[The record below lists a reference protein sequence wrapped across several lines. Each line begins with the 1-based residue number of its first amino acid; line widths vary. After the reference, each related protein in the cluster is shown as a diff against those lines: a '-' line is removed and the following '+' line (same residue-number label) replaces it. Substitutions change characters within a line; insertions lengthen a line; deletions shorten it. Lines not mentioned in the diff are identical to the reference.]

1 MWFGLFLVFVA
12 VPLLE
17 LALLIKL
24 GQWIGFWPTLA
35 IVVGTAGLGT
45 YILHRQGFAAF
56 RRGMANLSAG
66 TPPVEPILDASMLM
80 GAGALLLAPGLITDC
95 LGFLLLVPQ
104 IRRAVGK
111 WGLKRMLA
119 AGSIHVSTFSD
130 PDRSPPDQK
139 RHAGAP
145 PHTGRRPSSNGPV
158 IDGEFERIDEKLQK
172 PMPDHETKPI
182 NPPPKRGNEV

>member
-12 VPLLE
+12 IPLLE

-45 YILHRQGFAAF
+45 FILHRQGFAAF
-56 RRGMANLSAG
+56 RRGMANISAG

-80 GAGALLLAPGLITDC
+80 GAGALLLAPGLITDG

-104 IRRAVGK
+104 IRRAVGA
-111 WGLKRMLA
+111 WGLRRMLA
-119 AGSIHVSTFSD
+119 AGSIHVSTYSAGER
-130 PDRSPPDQK
+130 PPPDEK
-139 RHAGAP
+139 RPTGASP
-145 PHTGRRPSSNGPV
+145 RSGRRPSTSGPV
-158 IDGEFERIDEKLQK
+158 IDGEFERIDDKVQTPESN
-172 PMPDHETKPI
+172 HSAKPI
-182 NPPPKRGNEV
+182 NPPPKRGNEA

>member
-24 GQWIGFWPTLA
+24 GQWIGFWPTLM

-45 YILHRQGFAAF
+45 FILHRQGFAAF

-80 GAGALLLAPGLITDC
+80 GAGALLLAPGLLTDC
-95 LGFLLLVPQ
+95 LGFLLLVPP
-104 IRRAVGK
+104 IRRAVGV
-111 WGLKRMLA
+111 WGLRRMLA
-119 AGSIHVSTFSD
+119 AGSIHVSTYSNT
-130 PDRSPPDQK
+130 DRSPPEQQ
-139 RHAGAP
+139 RRTGAP
-145 PHTGRRPSSNGPV
+145 PNPGRQPSARGPV
-158 IDGEFERIDEKLQK
+158 IDGEFERLDEKSQK
-172 PMPDHETKPI
+172 PKPDHDTKPI
-182 NPPPKRGNEV
+182 NPPQKRGPEA